1 VSDVERDGR
10 SSRIN
15 TAGTTLARGG
25 YGRSDRTAPAPSR
38 PMSSGRA
45 EDYRTGIATCR
56 SVSFQST
63 TTAIGATSGT
73 WGSRKS

>member
-1 VSDVERDGR
+1 VSDVERGGR

-45 EDYRTGIATCR
+45 
-56 SVSFQST
+56 
-63 TTAIGATSGT
+63 
-73 WGSRKS
+73 